1 MEGTRAR
8 TVLVTGAGGGGRTTV
23 AAATALAA
31 ARSGRRTLLLSAED
45 PALLGA
51 LFGTDGPIGADGAG
65 SPREVAPGLLLS
77 RVDSGADFRARAVA
91 LQERARSA
99 LDLLGAEPLDDDE
112 LAEPPG
118 AEAFAMLRALRAAH
132 GTDVH
137 ETDARDPDARDPDA
151 HGPAGQASAQGGPYD
166 LVVADMPP
174 VGRAVRTLALPEHT
188 RRWLRRLLPPERQA
202 ARALRPVLAQLAGV
216 PMPARSLYEAAERL
230 DRELAAVQAV
240 VESPATAVRLVL
252 EPGPAAVRALRAA
265 RAGLAL
271 HGLALDAVVANRL
284 LPTASPD
291 PWLAGLASRQQEAL
305 KELLGDCPAGS
316 AAVCE
321 LPHLGREPQGPADL
335 GELAERI
342 PPPGPPPGPASDP
355 VSGPMS
361 GAAPSGDRAAGPWTV
376 EDRLADEGVLLWR
389 LPLPG
394 AVRET
399 LSLVRRGDEV
409 VVTTGPFRRV
419 LPLPAALR
427 RCAVAGARLADGELT
442 VRFEPEPGAWPAR
455 D

>member
-1 MEGTRAR
+1 MR
-8 TVLVTGAGGGGRTTV
+8 TVLVTGGGGSGRTTV

-31 ARSGRRTLLLSAED
+31 ARRGRRTLLLSAED

-51 LFGTDGPIGADGAG
+51 LFGADAGSGGDGYGAG
-65 SPREVAPGLLLS
+65 APHEVAPGLSLA
-77 RVDSGADFRARAVA
+77 RIDSGADFRARAVA

-118 AEAFAMLRALRAAH
+118 ADAFALLRVLRAAH
-132 GTDVH
+132 
-137 ETDARDPDARDPDA
+137 DPGDTEG
-151 HGPAGQASAQGGPYD
+151 HD
-166 LVVADMPP
+166 LVVVDMPP
-174 VGRAVRTLALPEHT
+174 VGQAVRTLAAPEHT

-216 PMPARSLYEAAERL
+216 PMPARSLYEAAGRL

-240 VESPATAVRLVL
+240 IEAPGTTVRLVA
-252 EPGPAAVRALRAA
+252 EPGPAAARALRAA

-271 HGLALDAVVANRL
+271 HGLAVDAVVANRM

-291 PWLAGLASRQQEAL
+291 PWLADLAARQQEAL
-305 KELLGDCPAGS
+305 KVLLDEFRADS
-316 AAVCE
+316 VAVCE

-335 GELAERI
+335 GELAERA
-342 PPPGPPPGPASDP
+342 PLPAPVDGPPAD
-355 VSGPMS
+355 
-361 GAAPSGDRAAGPWTV
+361 GPWAV
-376 EDRLADEGVLLWR
+376 EDRLDDEGVLLWR

-394 AVRET
+394 ATRET

-409 VVTTGPFRRV
+409 VVTAGPFRRV

-427 RCAVAGARLADGELT
+427 RCTVAGARLAGGELT
-442 VRFEPEPGAWPAR
+442 VRFEPEPGLWPAR
-455 D
+455 E

>member
-8 TVLVTGAGGGGRTTV
+8 TVLVTGVGGGGRTTV

-51 LFGTDGPIGADGAG
+51 LFGTDGPIGADGAEA
-65 SPREVAPGLLLS
+65 PREVAPGLLLS

-132 GTDVH
+132 G
-137 ETDARDPDARDPDA
+137 ADA
-151 HGPAGQASAQGGPYD
+151 HGPVGEGPYD

-240 VESPATAVRLVL
+240 VESPGTTVRLVL

-291 PWLAGLASRQQEAL
+291 PWLAGLASRQQGAL

-316 AAVCE
+316 ATVCE

-335 GELAERI
+335 GELAGRI
-342 PPPGPPPGPASDP
+342 PPPGPASGPASGAPSGPVSDP
-355 VSGPMS
+355 VS

-427 RCAVAGARLADGELT
+427 RCSVVGARLADGELT
-442 VRFEPEPGAWPAR
+442 VRFEPEPGSWPER

>member
-1 MEGTRAR
+1 M
-8 TVLVTGAGGGGRTTV
+8 VTGGGGSGRTTV

-31 ARSGRRTLLLSAED
+31 ARSGRRALLLSAED
-45 PALLGA
+45 PALLEA
-51 LFGTDGPIGADGAG
+51 LFGADGAG
-65 SPREVAPGLLLS
+65 GADRTDADRTDGEGAPREVAPGLVLS
-77 RVDSGADFRARAVA
+77 RLDSGADFRARAVA

-118 AEAFAMLRALRAAH
+118 ADAFALLRALRAAH
-132 GTDVH
+132 D
-137 ETDARDPDARDPDA
+137 
-151 HGPAGQASAQGGPYD
+151 PAGGGPYD
-166 LVVADMPP
+166 VVVADMPP
-174 VGRAVRTLALPEHT
+174 VGRALRTLALPEHT

-216 PMPARSLYEAAERL
+216 PMPARSLYEAAGRL

-240 VESPATAVRLVL
+240 VESPGTTVRLVV

-291 PWLAGLASRQQEAL
+291 PWLAGLASRQQKAL
-305 KELLGDCPAGS
+305 KELLGDCPDGS
-316 AAVCE
+316 ADVCE
-321 LPHLGREPQGPADL
+321 LPHLGREPQGAADL

-342 PPPGPPPGPASDP
+342 PPPAPAPG
-355 VSGPMS
+355 
-361 GAAPSGDRAAGPWTV
+361 GDRAEGPWTV
-376 EDRLADEGVLLWR
+376 EDRLVDEGVLLWR

-409 VVTTGPFRRV
+409 VVTTGPFRRA

-442 VRFEPEPGAWPAR
+442 VRFEPEPGLWPAR

>member
-1 MEGTRAR
+1 MEGTRTR
-8 TVLVTGAGGGGRTTV
+8 TVLVTGGGGSGRTTV

-31 ARSGRRTLLLSAED
+31 AGSGRRTLLLSAED

-51 LFGTDGPIGADGAG
+51 LFGTDGASGADRTDGEGA
-65 SPREVAPGLLLS
+65 SREVAPGLVLS
-77 RVDSGADFRARAVA
+77 RLDSGADFRARAVA

-118 AEAFAMLRALRAAH
+118 ADAFALLRALRSAHDPAAH
-132 GTDVH
+132 D
-137 ETDARDPDARDPDA
+137 
-151 HGPAGQASAQGGPYD
+151 PAGGGPYD

-174 VGRAVRTLALPEHT
+174 TVPAVRTLALPEHT

-216 PMPARSLYEAAERL
+216 PMPARSLYEAAGRL

-240 VESPATAVRLVL
+240 VESPGTTVRLVV

-271 HGLALDAVVANRL
+271 HGLAPDAVVANRL

-305 KELLGDCPAGS
+305 KELLDDCPSGP

-321 LPHLGREPQGPADL
+321 LPHLGREPQGAADL
-335 GELAERI
+335 GELAERL
-342 PPPGPPPGPASDP
+342 PPPGPPPGFPPGADP
-355 VSGPMS
+355 G
-361 GAAPSGDRAAGPWTV
+361 GDRAEGPWAV

-419 LPLPAALR
+419 LPLPAALC

-442 VRFEPEPGAWPAR
+442 VRFEPEPGLWPAR

>member
-1 MEGTRAR
+1 MGGVRTR
-8 TVLVTGAGGGGRTTV
+8 TVLVTGGGGSGRTTV

-31 ARSGRRTLLLSAED
+31 ARSGHRALLLSAED
-45 PALLGA
+45 PALLEA
-51 LFGTDGPIGADGAG
+51 LFGTGGTGGTDGEGA
-65 SPREVAPGLLLS
+65 SREVAPGLVLS
-77 RVDSGADFRARAVA
+77 RLDSGADFRARAVA

-118 AEAFAMLRALRAAH
+118 ADAFALLRALRAAH
-132 GTDVH
+132 D
-137 ETDARDPDARDPDA
+137 
-151 HGPAGQASAQGGPYD
+151 PAGGGPYD
-166 LVVADMPP
+166 VVVADMPP

-202 ARALRPVLAQLAGV
+202 ARALRPVLAQLAGA
-216 PMPARSLYEAAERL
+216 PMPARSLYEAAGRL

-240 VESPATAVRLVL
+240 VESPGTTVRLVV

-265 RAGLAL
+265 RAALAL

-291 PWLAGLASRQQEAL
+291 PWLAGLASRQRKAL
-305 KELLGDCPAGS
+305 KELLGDCPDGS
-316 AAVCE
+316 ADVCE
-321 LPHLGREPQGPADL
+321 LPHLGREPQGAADL

-342 PPPGPPPGPASDP
+342 PPPGPPPG
-355 VSGPMS
+355 
-361 GAAPSGDRAAGPWTV
+361 AAPGGDLAGDRAEDRAEGPWTV

-442 VRFEPEPGAWPAR
+442 VRFEPESGLWPAR

>member
-8 TVLVTGAGGGGRTTV
+8 TVLVTGVGGGGRTTV

-51 LFGTDGPIGADGAG
+51 LFGTDGPIGADGAEA
-65 SPREVAPGLLLS
+65 PREVAPGLLLS

-132 GTDVH
+132 GA
-137 ETDARDPDARDPDA
+137 DAHDPDA
-151 HGPAGQASAQGGPYD
+151 HGPVGEGPYD

-240 VESPATAVRLVL
+240 VESPGTTVRLVL

-271 HGLALDAVVANRL
+271 HGLALDTVVANRL

-291 PWLAGLASRQQEAL
+291 PWLAGLASRQQGAL

-335 GELAERI
+335 GELAERV
-342 PPPGPPPGPASDP
+342 PPPGPVSDSVSDP
-355 VSGPMS
+355 VS

-427 RCAVAGARLADGELT
+427 RCSVAGARLADGELT
-442 VRFEPEPGAWPAR
+442 VRFEPEPGSWPER

>member
-1 MEGTRAR
+1 MEGIRAR
-8 TVLVTGAGGGGRTTV
+8 TVLVTGGGGSGRTTV

-45 PALLGA
+45 PALLEA
-51 LFGTDGPIGADGAG
+51 LFGTDGAGGADRTDGEGAA
-65 SPREVAPGLLLS
+65 REVAPGLVLS
-77 RVDSGADFRARAVA
+77 RLDSGADFRARAVA

-118 AEAFAMLRALRAAH
+118 ADAFALLRALRAAH
-132 GTDVH
+132 
-137 ETDARDPDARDPDA
+137 DPAA
-151 HGPAGQASAQGGPYD
+151 HDFTGGGPYD

-216 PMPARSLYEAAERL
+216 PMPARSLYEAAGRL

-240 VESPATAVRLVL
+240 VESPGTTVRLVV

-291 PWLAGLASRQQEAL
+291 PWLAGLASRQQKAL
-305 KELLGDCPAGS
+305 KELLGDCPDGS
-316 AAVCE
+316 ADVCE
-321 LPHLGREPQGPADL
+321 LPHLGREPQGVADL

-342 PPPGPPPGPASDP
+342 PPPGPPSA
-355 VSGPMS
+355 
-361 GAAPSGDRAAGPWTV
+361 AAPDGDLAEDRAGDRAEGPWTV

-442 VRFEPEPGAWPAR
+442 VRFEPEAGLWPAR

>member
-1 MEGTRAR
+1 M
-8 TVLVTGAGGGGRTTV
+8 VTGIGGGGRTTV

-51 LFGTDGPIGADGAG
+51 LFGTGGTDGEEA
-65 SPREVAPGLLLS
+65 PREVAPGLVLS
-77 RVDSGADFRARAVA
+77 RLDSGADFRSRAVA

-118 AEAFAMLRALRAAH
+118 ADAFALLRALRAAH
-132 GTDVH
+132 
-137 ETDARDPDARDPDA
+137 DPAAHDPAA
-151 HGPAGQASAQGGPYD
+151 HDPAAHDRAGDGPYD

-174 VGRAVRTLALPEHT
+174 VGRALRTLALPEHT

-216 PMPARSLYEAAERL
+216 PMPARSLYGAAGRL

-240 VESPATAVRLVL
+240 VESPGTTVRLVV

-271 HGLALDAVVANRL
+271 HGLELDAVVANRL

-291 PWLAGLASRQQEAL
+291 PWLAGLASRQRKAL
-305 KELLGDCPAGS
+305 KELLDDCPAGP

-342 PPPGPPPGPASDP
+342 PPPGPRPGPP
-355 VSGPMS
+355 SGT
-361 GAAPSGDRAAGPWTV
+361 APDGDRAGGPWTV

-419 LPLPAALR
+419 LPLPAALC

-442 VRFEPEPGAWPAR
+442 VRFEPEHGLWPVG